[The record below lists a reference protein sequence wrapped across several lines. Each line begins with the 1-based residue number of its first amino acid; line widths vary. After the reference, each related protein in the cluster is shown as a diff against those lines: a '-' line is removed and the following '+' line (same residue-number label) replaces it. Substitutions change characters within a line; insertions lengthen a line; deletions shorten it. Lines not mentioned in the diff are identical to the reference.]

1 MDIGKAIYN
10 ILANDTD
17 VSAYVDNRIFPDV
30 ARTDTTFPFIV
41 YQVNGQTPTLDKDG
55 PSTLDTDSVMI
66 SVYSNAYYVATAISN
81 LVRNAL
87 DRKSGT
93 YNTVQIQSI
102 KYDGYND
109 NSYGNG
115 VYRKALDFDIRVI
128 RSTSEE
134 WANTYSIDFDGVD
147 DYLTMGDAS
156 ALSFGNGTTDDAC
169 SFSFW
174 IIVPTDDAYEDS
186 GIICKNDSSSNR
198 QYEILFDSSSKLR
211 IRFWDGTAYIQ
222 SKLSSALTGVTWHH
236 IACTYD
242 GGASS
247 PLQQGLNIYVDGV
260 LVTQTRGYLG
270 TYVASDSSTAQVTL
284 GVRVSN
290 SQYFEGNID
299 EVSIFERELSST
311 EVSAIYNSGTPTD
324 LSGEGA
330 MVGWWRMG
338 DGATYPIIPDQSGN
352 PNNAL
357 MINMSSSD
365 IETEVP

>member
-1 MDIGKAIYN
+1 
-10 ILANDTD
+10 
-17 VSAYVDNRIFPDV
+17 
-30 ARTDTTFPFIV
+30 
-41 YQVNGQTPTLDKDG
+41 
-55 PSTLDTDSVMI
+55 
-66 SVYSNAYYVATAISN
+66 
-81 LVRNAL
+81 
-87 DRKSGT
+87 
-93 YNTVQIQSI
+93 
-102 KYDGYND
+102 
-109 NSYGNG
+109 
-115 VYRKALDFDIRVI
+115 
-128 RSTSEE
+128 
-134 WANTYSIDFDGVD
+134 
-147 DYLTMGDAS
+147 MGDAS

-270 TYVASDSSTAQVTL
+270 TYVASDS
-284 GVRVSN
+284 
-290 SQYFEGNID
+290 
-299 EVSIFERELSST
+299 